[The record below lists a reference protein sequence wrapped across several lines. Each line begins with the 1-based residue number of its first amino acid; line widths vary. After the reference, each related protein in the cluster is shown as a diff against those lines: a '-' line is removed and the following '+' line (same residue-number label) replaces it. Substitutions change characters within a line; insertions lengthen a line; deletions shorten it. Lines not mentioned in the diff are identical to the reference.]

1 VIKMRDRL
9 TTELATL
16 DRDLNRLVAAAVP
29 TLCALNGVGTDVAGA
44 VLVAAGDNP
53 ERLRSEGAFANP
65 WGVAPL
71 PSRMTARQ
79 GLPTAVPRSLSKQVA
94 LTSRD
99 RRTRHSDPK
108 ECEVRAHEKRGEFRI
123 VQIESG
129 GCRRARTLHLAV
141 SLGTTPCPPP
151 EVRS

>member
-1 VIKMRDRL
+1 MSCWIKMGDRL

-29 TLCALNGVGTDVAGA
+29 TLCD
-44 VLVAAGDNP
+44 
-53 ERLRSEGAFANP
+53 
-65 WGVAPL
+65 
-71 PSRMTARQ
+71 
-79 GLPTAVPRSLSKQVA
+79 
-94 LTSRD
+94 
-99 RRTRHSDPK
+99 SDPK
-108 ECEVRAHEKRGEFRI
+108 ECEVRAHEKRGEFRV
-123 VQIESG
+123 VQIEGG